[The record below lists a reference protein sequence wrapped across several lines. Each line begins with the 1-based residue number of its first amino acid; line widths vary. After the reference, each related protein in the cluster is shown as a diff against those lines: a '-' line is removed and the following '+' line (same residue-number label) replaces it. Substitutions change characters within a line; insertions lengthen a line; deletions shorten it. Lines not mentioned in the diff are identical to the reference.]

1 MPRLLLNPGGV
12 KNAVRSE
19 KCPLMLR
26 ASRIHAPRICPFLK
40 PHMPIHAVSIA
51 PGMKNNARS
60 MKNNARSMEILCSIM
75 LKAMPLFLILI
86 LFLFLK
92 K

>member
-60 MKNNARSMEILCSIM
+60 MEILCSIM
-75 LKAMPLFLILI
+75 LKAMPLFLFLI